1 MSTNSSDSKG
11 ISILKI
17 GGSVITDK
25 NTEEN
30 IAKHDQISRIAKEVS
45 GFEGKL
51 IIVHGAGSFGHPQ
64 AKKYQITDKFNAK
77 GSIITHN
84 SVKILNQLF
93 IDYLVDNEVDAVS
106 LHPMNNTVSENGRI
120 QNMFLDNIN
129 LMLDNNITP
138 VLHGDVVMDTEKGTS
153 IISGDQI
160 VPYLAV
166 QMEAS
171 RIGIG
176 SVEDGVLDDKGYPL
190 KLITHENF
198 KNIKNYIGSSE
209 GTDVTGGMLGKV
221 TELLKLNEI
230 TGSTSY
236 IFNAGKP
243 GNVSMFLQGSA
254 IGTSITGSGLK

>member
-1 MSTNSSDSKG
+1 MSKNSSDRQG

-30 IAKHDQISRIAKEVS
+30 IAKHDEIDRIAKEIS

-84 SVKILNQLF
+84 SVKVLNQLF
-93 IDYLVDNEVDAVS
+93 TDYLVDNNVNAVS

-120 QNMFLDNIN
+120 LEMFLDNIN
-129 LMLDNNITP
+129 IMLDNNITP
-138 VLHGDVVMDTEKGTS
+138 VLHGDVVMDTVKGTS
-153 IISGDQI
+153 VISGDQI

-166 QMEAS
+166 HMEAS
-171 RIGIG
+171 SIGIG
-176 SVEDGVLDDKGYPL
+176 SIKDGVLDDKGNLL
-190 KLITHENF
+190 KIITHENF
-198 KNIKNYIGSSE
+198 KNVKNYIGSSE

-221 TELLKLNEI
+221 TELLELNEI

-243 GNVSMFLQGSA
+243 GNVSMFLQGNG
-254 IGTSITGSGLK
+254 IGTSVTGSGRK